1 MYKRLSF
8 YIKIK
13 NWKYYFYFAF
23 IAQAYYDRKIM
34 EPTDQQPTEGKEY
47 RISLEDQE
55 KVMAS
60 LAARTDPD
68 AERMKRYL
76 AMPDLSRTPGSPL
89 YEIIQK
95 ACQVP
100 VMRGFDNVIIPEIVP
115 ADINFDLFD
124 FAPDHPARSASDTY
138 YADKTHILRTH
149 DTVMWYYYT
158 QIPEVKER
166 LARREKLGVV
176 CYGKVYRK
184 DEIDRNHMNVFH
196 QFGAWYMT
204 PADTDPLTIDDL
216 RDALSQIVKAL
227 FGPQIHYR
235 FLDDTFPYTDPSL
248 QIEVEINGQWIEI
261 NGGGMTKQ
269 SVFKKFGVEGYNA
282 WAFGI
287 GLDRLA
293 IISMELPDIRLLW
306 SNDPRVKKQLH
317 MGQKFVEV
325 SKYPPIIR
333 DISFVVPKTFA
344 PNDYFDLVRDV
355 AGDLVEEVALL
366 DEYENDER
374 FGKDKKSYAYRITYR
389 SSDRTLTNDEIDVLH
404 KTLEGKTTEEFGASV
419 R

>member
-1 MYKRLSF
+1 M
-8 YIKIK
+8 
-13 NWKYYFYFAF
+13 
-23 IAQAYYDRKIM
+23 M
-34 EPTDQQPTEGKEY
+34 EETKTMAGKDY
-47 RISLEDQE
+47 RVSLDDQE
-55 KVMAS
+55 KVLAS
-60 LAARTDPD
+60 LVARTDVE

-95 ACQVP
+95 ARQVP

-115 ADINFDLFD
+115 ADVSFDLFD
-124 FAPDHPARSASDTY
+124 FAQDHPARSTSDTY

-158 QIPEVKER
+158 QLPEVKER

-184 DEIDRNHMNVFH
+184 DEIDRKHMNIFH
-196 QFGAWYMT
+196 QFGGWYLT
-204 PADTDPLTIDDL
+204 PADTAPLTIDDL
-216 RDALSQIVKAL
+216 RDALSQIVKGL
-227 FGPQIHYR
+227 FGADAKYR

-248 QIEVEINGQWIEI
+248 QVEVDVNGQWIEI
-261 NGGGMTKQ
+261 LGGGMTKQ

-282 WAFGI
+282 WAFGF
-287 GLDRLA
+287 GLERLA

-306 SNDPRVKKQLH
+306 SMDERVKKQLH
-317 MGQKFVEV
+317 MGHKFVEV
-325 SKYPPIIR
+325 SKYPAIVR
-333 DISFVVPKTFA
+333 DISFVVNKDFA
-344 PNDYFDLVRDV
+344 PNVYFDLVRDV
-355 AGDLVEEVALL
+355 AGDIAEEVALL
-366 DEYENDER
+366 DEYENEEK

-404 KTLEGKTTEEFGASV
+404 KTLEKKTAEEFGATI